1 MSKQVAIVTGA
12 GGDIGRAI
20 SIELAKDGYAVLC
33 LDIATGP
40 NKETADLV
48 AQSGGEALRS
58 IAIFLIKDQLSEMLV
73 QARKLGAPKILVNNV
88 GAITAAS
95 TQESTIDNWQRDFD
109 LNIKGAV
116 GCFKTLEDDFKSNQ
130 GVLINIASVNGFG
143 VYGHPGYSAMKAAL
157 VHFTKFAA
165 VEYGK
170 FGIRSN
176 AVAPGTVRTQA
187 WNERA
192 EKNPQVF
199 EEAKRWYP
207 LQRVADPQDIAN
219 AVGFLASDKASAI
232 TGTCLTVDCGL
243 TAGQAELAGTFAQ
256 SSDF

>member
-1 MSKQVAIVTGA
+1 MSKQIAIVTGA

-20 SIELAKDGYAVLC
+20 SLQLAADGYGVLC
-33 LDIATGP
+33 LDIAEAP
-40 NKETADLV
+40 NAETEKLV
-48 AQSGGEALRS
+48 QEHGGQAEALTCN
-58 IAIFLIKDQLSEMLV
+58 ILDQDQLAQMVKRADE
-73 QARKLGAPKILVNNV
+73 LGAPSLLVNNV

-95 TQESTIDNWQRDFD
+95 TQESTVENWQRDFD
-109 LNIKGAV
+109 LNVKGAV
-116 GCFKTLEDDFKSNQ
+116 GCFKALETNFKANK
-130 GVLINIASVNGFG
+130 GTLINIASVNGMG

-157 VHFTKFAA
+157 IHFTRFTA

-170 FGIRSN
+170 FGIRAN

-187 WNERA
+187 WNDRA
-192 EKNPQVF
+192 AKNPQVF

-219 AVGFLASDKASAI
+219 AVSFLASEKASAI

-256 SSDF
+256 SADF

>member
-1 MSKQVAIVTGA
+1 MNDKVAIVTGA

-20 SIELAKDGYAVLC
+20 SAQLAEDGYSVLC
-33 LDIATGP
+33 LDIAEKT
-40 NKETADLV
+40 NAETAQLV
-48 AQSGGEALRS
+48 RNNGGNAEALTCD
-58 IAIFLIKDQLSEMLV
+58 ILDQDQLAQMVDRARMLGEPS
-73 QARKLGAPKILVNNV
+73 LLVNNV

-95 TQESTIDNWQRDFD
+95 TQESTVENWQRDFD
-109 LNIKGAV
+109 LNVKGAV
-116 GCFKTLEDDFKSNQ
+116 GCFKALEAHFKANK
-130 GVLINIASVNGFG
+130 GTLINIASVNGLG

-157 VHFTKFAA
+157 IQFTRFTA

-170 FGIRSN
+170 FGIRAN

-187 WNERA
+187 WNDRA
-192 EKNPQVF
+192 VKNPQVF

-219 AVGFLASDKASAI
+219 AVSFLASVKASAI